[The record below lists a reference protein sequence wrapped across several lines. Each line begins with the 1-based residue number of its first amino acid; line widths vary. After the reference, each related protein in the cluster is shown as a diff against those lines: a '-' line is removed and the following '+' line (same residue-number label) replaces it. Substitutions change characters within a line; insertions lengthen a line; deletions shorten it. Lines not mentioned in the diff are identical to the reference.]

1 MGNIQD
7 KLSRVRQQLNDLR
20 QRAVHKTISVI
31 EMVTIGAILV
41 VFALLPSGD
50 SHQQRTP
57 VSKEVRRSDGC
68 GGVLAAAENE
78 LRHERLPDGS
88 TVETF
93 PGTRMRFDFSDL
105 ERRIYLSRGEAR
117 FTVAKD
123 PARPFIVETDVIDA
137 TAVGTIFTVRVAR
150 CGWLVKVDEGAV
162 QISGRGAA
170 TGVVRTLRAGETLEL
185 AQKCPQPSD
194 LPATQK

>member
-1 MGNIQD
+1 MGNLQD
-7 KLSRVRQQLNDLR
+7 KLSRARQQLKKLR
-20 QRAVHKTISVI
+20 QRAIHKTISVI
-31 EMVTIGAILV
+31 EMATIVAILV
-41 VFALLPSGD
+41 AIASLPSGD
-50 SHQQRTP
+50 SHQQPTAII
-57 VSKEVRRSDGC
+57 KEVRSDGC
-68 GGVLAAAENE
+68 GEVLAAAENE